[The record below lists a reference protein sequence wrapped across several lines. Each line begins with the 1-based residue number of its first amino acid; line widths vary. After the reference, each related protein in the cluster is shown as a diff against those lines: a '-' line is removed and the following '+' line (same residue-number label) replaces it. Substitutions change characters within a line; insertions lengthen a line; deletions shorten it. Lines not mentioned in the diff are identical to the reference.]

1 MTIPTGPA
9 KASPIA
15 RLIRAEVRPHLGRL
29 ACAGLL
35 MVVGAATTGGYAWV
49 IEPVLNDIF
58 VDRNGALL
66 LAVPALIV
74 GLFALK
80 GLAGYGETVLVNRVG
95 QRIVADLQTR
105 LYAHLVRLDLAF
117 FHATPSGEL
126 VARFT
131 NDANYVRAAVST
143 ALTGMVKETLT
154 VVALVAVMFYQDWGL
169 AAVSFFAFPL
179 ALVPVVGIGRR
190 MRRAATRAYDT
201 VGRFSAFLAETIQG
215 VRQIKAYG
223 MEAHEAGRARALS
236 DELYRRITKS
246 LRVKALAGPVMETL
260 AGVTIAVVVL
270 YGGSQVVAGSTT
282 PGAFFSFVTALLLA
296 YQPLKAITNLNNAVQ
311 EGLAAAERLYA
322 VMDRSPAVAEAPDAR
337 ALAVTAGA
345 IRFEDVHFSYGER
358 TALNGASFE
367 VPAGRA
373 VALVGRSG
381 AGKSTVLNL
390 ILRFFD
396 ADAGRVTIDGQDVR
410 GVTFASLRAVLA
422 LVAQDATLFNDT
434 VGANIRYGRP
444 GASEAEVEAAAR
456 AAAAHD
462 FIAALPAGYDTVV
475 GEQGV
480 ALSGG
485 QRQRVAI
492 ARAILRDAPILLLDE
507 ATSALDP
514 ESEQAV
520 QVALDHLKRG
530 RTTLVIAH
538 RLATVLAA
546 DTIVVMD
553 KGRVVE
559 RGRHAELMARG
570 GVYARIYAHEF
581 GATDA
586 EQATRTGS

>member
-1 MTIPTGPA
+1 MTTPSGPA
-9 KASPIA
+9 GGRASPIA
-15 RLIRAEVRPHLGRL
+15 RLIRSEVRPHLGRL
-29 ACAGLL
+29 AFAGLL
-35 MVVGAATTGGYAWV
+35 MAVGAATTGGYAWV

-58 VDRNGALL
+58 VARDGALL
-66 LAVPALIV
+66 VVVPALIV

-80 GLAGYGETVLVNRVG
+80 GLAGYGETVLLNRVG
-95 QRIVADLQTR
+95 QRIVADLQTK

-117 FHATPSGEL
+117 FYATPSGEL

-131 NDANYVRAAVST
+131 NDANYVRAAVSN

-190 MRRAATRAYDT
+190 MRRASFRAYDT
-201 VGRFSAFLAETIQG
+201 VGRFSAFLVETIQG

-223 MEAHEAGRARALS
+223 MEAHEARRAQVLS
-236 DELYRRITKS
+236 DELFRRITKT
-246 LRVKALAGPVMETL
+246 LRVKALAGPIMETL
-260 AGVTIAVVVL
+260 AGVAIAVVVL
-270 YGGSQVVAGSTT
+270 YGGSQVVAGATT

-296 YQPLKAITNLNNAVQ
+296 YQPMKSIANLNNAVQ
-311 EGLAAAERLYA
+311 EGVAAAERLFA
-322 VMDRSPAVAEAPDAR
+322 VMDRAPAVAEAAGAR
-337 ALAVTAGA
+337 ALVVKAGA
-345 IRFEDVHFSYGER
+345 IRFDDVHFAYGER

-367 VPAGRA
+367 VPAGHT
-373 VALVGRSG
+373 VALVGPSG

-396 ADAGRVTIDGQDVR
+396 ADAGLVTIDGQDVR
-410 GVTFASLRAVLA
+410 GVTFASLRAALA

-434 VGANIRYGRP
+434 VRANIRYGRP
-444 GASEAEVEAAAR
+444 GASEADVAAAAR

-462 FIAALPAGYDTVV
+462 FIAALPEGYDTVV
-475 GEQGV
+475 GEQGI

-485 QRQRVAI
+485 QRQRIAI
-492 ARAILRDAPILLLDE
+492 ARAMMRDAPILLLDE

-514 ESEQAV
+514 ESEQAL
-520 QVALDHLKRG
+520 QVALDHLKLG

-553 KGRVVE
+553 RGRVVE

-570 GVYARIYAHEF
+570 GVYA
-581 GATDA
+581 
-586 EQATRTGS
+586 